1 MALIDCPECGGLVS
15 SEAKVCIHCGFPL
28 LGGDQGEAKY
38 MILLESVPNINAY
51 IISQIAYIC
60 PGCEIKRKI
69 NNLPCILLTGI
80 SLQRAKDMQSELNK
94 LRVKTVISKLQEEAP
109 IEPVKDVL
117 CCPRCKS
124 TAITTGT
131 KGYGLI
137 RGFIG
142 SNKTVNRCGRCGYS
156 WEP

>member
-15 SEAKVCIHCGFPL
+15 SEAKACIHCGFPL
-28 LGGDQGEAKY
+28 LGSEQGEAKY

-80 SLQRAKDMQSELNK
+80 SLQRAKDMQSELDK
-94 LRVKTVISKLQEEAP
+94 LRVKTVISKLQEGTP
-109 IEPVKDVL
+109 IEPAKDVL